1 MQGILTY
8 LIVGIALVLAVEG
21 FVYAFFTD
29 QVRRLL
35 TKLQDVP
42 DRKLRSGGLLALVL
56 GIAILWFMR
65 Q

>member
-1 MQGILTY
+1 MQGIFTY

-21 FVYAFFTD
+21 FFYALFTD

-35 TKLQDVP
+35 TTLQDVP

-56 GIAILWFMR
+56 GIGILWFMR